1 LTIHVTHPIENP
13 KEKPMKNTIKI
24 IAACAMLAGATA
36 TFAAGNHAGGHDH
49 GPAKAQSI
57 GEAGVAANV
66 TRTVE
71 VDMSDAM
78 RFTPAAIQAKQGETI
93 RFVVKNSGKL
103 SHEFVLGTTKD
114 LKAHYEVMKKN
125 PHMEHADDNMLTVAP
140 GQSAELLW
148 HFTQAGSV
156 DFACLH
162 PGHYDAGMKGAVA
175 VAASGLPARPAMATS
190 GMTQVNDVNSPAPK
204 MDMKGREMSSGEV
217 KKIDKEAQKI
227 TLRHGE
233 IKNLD
238 MPGMTMVF
246 KVLEPSLLDKVK
258 AGDKV
263 RFTAENRNGAMVVT
277 AIETVQ

>member
-1 LTIHVTHPIENP
+1 
-13 KEKPMKNTIKI
+13 MKTTIKT
-24 IAACAMLAGATA
+24 IAACALLACATV
-36 TFAAGNHAGGHDH
+36 TFSAGNHAGGHAH
-49 GPAKAQSI
+49 GPDKATAI

-93 RFVVKNSGKL
+93 RFVVKNSGQL
-103 SHEFVLGTTKD
+103 RHEFVLGTEKD
-114 LKAHYEVMKKN
+114 LKAHYEVMKKT

-148 HFTQAGSV
+148 RFTQAGTV

-162 PGHYDAGMKGAVA
+162 PGHYDAGMKGKVA
-175 VAASGLPARPAMATS
+175 VASGGQSAKPAM
-190 GMTQVNDVNSPAPK
+190 GMVGLAKVSDVASPAPK
-204 MDMKGREMSSGEV
+204 MDTTGMEMSGGEV
-217 KKIDKEAQKI
+217 KKIDKATQKI
-227 TLRHGE
+227 TLKHGP

-246 KVLEPSLLDKVK
+246 KVADPSLLDKVK
-258 AGDKV
+258 AGDQV
-263 RFTAENRNGAMVVT
+263 QFTAEDRGGALVVT
-277 AIETVQ
+277 AIEIAK

>member
-1 LTIHVTHPIENP
+1 
-13 KEKPMKNTIKI
+13 MKNTLKT
-24 IAACAMLAGATA
+24 IAACALLACATA
-36 TFAAGNHAGGHDH
+36 TFAAGNHAGGHAH
-49 GPAKAQSI
+49 GPAGAPAI

-78 RFTPAAIQAKQGETI
+78 RFTPATIQARQGETI
-93 RFVVKNSGKL
+93 RFVVKNSGQL
-103 SHEFVLGTTKD
+103 GHEFVLGTEKD

-125 PHMEHADDNMLTVAP
+125 PHMEHAEDNMLTVAP
-140 GQSAELLW
+140 GQSGELLW
-148 HFTQAGSV
+148 RFTRAGTV
-156 DFACLH
+156 DFACLQ

-175 VAASGLPARPAMATS
+175 VAAAGQPAKPATGASGGLSR
-190 GMTQVNDVNSPAPK
+190 VNEASPSAPK
-204 MDMKGREMSSGEV
+204 MDTAGVEMSSGEV
-217 KKIDKEAQKI
+217 RKIDKEAQKI
-227 TLRHGE
+227 TLKHGP

-246 KVLEPSLLDKVK
+246 KAPEPSLLDKVK

-263 RFTAENRNGAMVVT
+263 KFTAEDRSGAMVVT

>member
-1 LTIHVTHPIENP
+1 
-13 KEKPMKNTIKI
+13 MKNMIKI
-24 IAACAMLAGATA
+24 IAACALLAGATA

-49 GPAKAQSI
+49 GPGKAQSI
-57 GEAGVAANV
+57 GKVGVAANV

-103 SHEFVLGTTKD
+103 SHEFVLGTTAD

-148 HFTQAGSV
+148 HFTQTGTV

-175 VAASGLPARPAMATS
+175 VAANGQPAKPAMSMSMS
-190 GMTQVNDVNSPAPK
+190 GMSKVNDVNSPAPK
-204 MDMKGREMSSGEV
+204 MDMKGMEMSSGEV

-227 TLRHGE
+227 TLKHGE
-233 IKNLD
+233 LKNLD
-238 MPGMTMVF
+238 MPGMTMIF
-246 KVLEPSLLDKVK
+246 KVLDPSLLDKVK

-263 RFTAENRNGAMVVT
+263 KFTAENRNGALVVT

>member
-1 LTIHVTHPIENP
+1 
-13 KEKPMKNTIKI
+13 MKTTIKT
-24 IAACAMLAGATA
+24 IASCALLACATA
-36 TFAAGNHAGGHDH
+36 TFAAGNHAGGHAH
-49 GPAKAQSI
+49 GPASAPAI

-103 SHEFVLGTTKD
+103 RHEFVLGTEKD

-125 PHMEHADDNMLTVAP
+125 PHMEHADDNMLSVAP

-148 HFTQAGSV
+148 RFTQAGTV

-162 PGHYDAGMKGAVA
+162 PGHYDAGMKGKVA
-175 VAASGLPARPAMATS
+175 VAASGQSAKPAM
-190 GMTQVNDVNSPAPK
+190 GMGGMAKVSDVASPAPK
-204 MDMKGREMSSGEV
+204 MDMMGMDMSSGEV

-227 TLRHGE
+227 TLKHGP

-246 KVLEPSLLDKVK
+246 KVVDPSLLDKVK
-258 AGDKV
+258 AGDQVK
-263 RFTAENRNGAMVVT
+263 FTAEHQGSAMVVT
-277 AIETVQ
+277 AIETAK

>member
-1 LTIHVTHPIENP
+1 
-13 KEKPMKNTIKI
+13 MKKTLKI
-24 IAACAMLAGATA
+24 IAACALLAGATGS
-36 TFAAGNHAGGHDH
+36 FASGSHSGGHEH
-49 GPAKAQSI
+49 GPGKAPNI
-57 GEAGVAANV
+57 GQAGVAASV
-66 TRTVE
+66 TRTIE
-71 VDMSDAM
+71 VDMGDAM
-78 RFTPAAIQAKQGETI
+78 RFTPANIKATQGETI

-103 SHEFVLGTTKD
+103 SHEFVLGTEKD

-125 PHMEHADDNMLTVAP
+125 PHMEHAEDNMLTVAP
-140 GQSAELLW
+140 GQTAELLW
-148 HFTQAGSV
+148 QFTQAGKV

-175 VAASGLPARPAMATS
+175 VAANGQPARPAMAMS
-190 GMTQVNDVNSPAPK
+190 GMTKVNDVNSPAPK
-204 MDMKGREMSSGEV
+204 MDMKGMEMSSGEV

-263 RFTAENRNGAMVVT
+263 RFTAENRNGALVVT